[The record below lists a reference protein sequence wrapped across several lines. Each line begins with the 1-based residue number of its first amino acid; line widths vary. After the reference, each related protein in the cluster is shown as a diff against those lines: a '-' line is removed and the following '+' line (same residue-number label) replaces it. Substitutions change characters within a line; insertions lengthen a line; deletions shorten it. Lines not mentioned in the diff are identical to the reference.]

1 MKKYDISFA
10 PRLNGYY
17 DTSYQETAYIRALA
31 KEYFDRE
38 AKDKET
44 VLTIETF
51 QERKERVRAKFKEI
65 IGELP
70 HRNAPL
76 NFKICH
82 EKMLDGGVTL
92 LNVVYESLP
101 KLYVTASLWLPENYK
116 CGEKFPAVL
125 FASGHA
131 KSGRAHGAYA
141 TLART
146 LAKRGFVVLSVDPI
160 GQYERRQYLNS
171 DGTPTLGASP
181 VCEHLHMG
189 LPCSLSGIQLA
200 AFFVRDLE
208 RGIDLLESLPYVDS
222 SKICMTGNSGGGT
235 MTSYM
240 ALLDERL
247 VAVAPAC
254 YTTTRTAFMDT
265 GRNQDSEQVV
275 PNVISEGI
283 NNDDFVS
290 LFAPKP
296 FLITA
301 VAYDASD
308 IAGTVYTYNRAK
320 KVYAAFGAEDKLK
333 IYISKTTHGLY
344 QESRKGVAEFFTEL
358 FYPERAGQEYV
369 EEPETP
375 ESEIRSTVSGNVLLE
390 YAGAKSVYDY
400 YNEYLES
407 NRYSDC
413 KRAELKKRIIKTLNI
428 PESLTNRSEI
438 KYPRVIS
445 DKTENGLRMR
455 KIWFFSVGEED
466 FMGKRIAVAGVL
478 IEPENAKKCVILVAD
493 EACVDDMIDEN
504 VTKGNA
510 VFVFYARGL
519 GAIKSL
525 DAGGM
530 DRPSVFGKLANPE
543 YRRNSDAQMLGTS
556 DAALRVYDCVRA
568 FDFIKQSYA
577 EITFAGRGREAV
589 YALMAAAIT
598 DEKASVCDLPPS
610 FESIVKTKKYVKT
623 YEMNITGVLK
633 EFDIP
638 LLEKLLKGE

>member
-17 DTSYQETAYIRALA
+17 DTSYQETAYIRSIA
-31 KEYFDRE
+31 KEYFEKEEKEKDDLLTVE
-38 AKDKET
+38 A
-44 VLTIETF
+44 F
-51 QERKERVRAKFKEI
+51 QERKQRVRAKFKEI

-76 NFKICH
+76 NFKICN
-82 EKMLDGGVTL
+82 EKLLDGGVTL

-101 KLYVTASLWLPENYK
+101 MLYVTASLWLPENYES
-116 CGEKFPAVL
+116 GEKFPAVL

-131 KSGRAHGAYA
+131 QRGRAHGAYV
-141 TLART
+141 TFART

-160 GQYERRQYLNS
+160 GQYERIQYLNS

-189 LPCSLSGIQLA
+189 LPCSLAGIQLA

-208 RGIDLLESLPYVDS
+208 RGIDVLQSLPYVDA

-240 ALLDERL
+240 ALLDDRL
-247 VAVAPAC
+247 LAVAPAC
-254 YTTTRTAFMDT
+254 YTTSRAAFMDT

-275 PNVISEGI
+275 PKVISEGI

-296 FLITA
+296 FLICA
-301 VAYDASD
+301 AAYDGSD

-320 KVYAAFGAEDKLK
+320 KVYEMLGAEDKLNLH
-333 IYISKTTHGLY
+333 ISKTTHGLFK
-344 QESRKGVAEFFTEL
+344 ESREGIVNFFTSL
-358 FYPERAGQEYV
+358 FYPEKVEQEYV

-390 YAGAKSVYDY
+390 YADAKSVYDY
-400 YNEYLES
+400 YNAYFEQ

-413 KRAELKKRIIKTLNI
+413 KRAELKERVIKTLNI
-428 PESLTNRSEI
+428 PEPLNNRPEI

-445 DKTENGLRMR
+445 NKIENGITTR

-478 IEPENAKKCVILVAD
+478 IEPKNAKKCVILVVGED
-493 EACVDDMIDEN
+493 CIDDIIDEN
-504 VTKGNA
+504 IVKGNA
-510 VFVFYARGL
+510 VFVFSARGL

-525 DAGGM
+525 DAEGM
-530 DRPSVFGKLANPE
+530 IRPSVFGELANPE
-543 YRRNSDAQMLGTS
+543 YRRNSDAQMIGMSVT
-556 DAALRVYDCVRA
+556 ALRVYDCVRA
-568 FDFIKQSYA
+568 FDFIKQSYNTVA
-577 EITFAGRGREAV
+577 FAGRGKEAV

-598 DEKASVCDLPPS
+598 DTNAKV
-610 FESIVKTKKYVKT
+610 
-623 YEMNITGVLK
+623 
-633 EFDIP
+633 
-638 LLEKLLKGE
+638 